1 MKNGYRIKGIC
12 LLLLSAGLVGIAIAD
27 TTFMEEQKGT
37 QSLKRFFGNDTADA
51 SLLWTEAQEK
61 QEDGALRAASKTYQ
75 KIYKRWPNSL
85 EAPALCAHKPIYY
98 WHAKWQEAFDLYQYG
113 IDNYA
118 NRLEDYS
125 AFLQGQYKAAV
136 EIMEYRR
143 LPFYLEGLPLRS

>member
-27 TTFMEEQKGT
+27 TTYMEEQKGT

-75 KIYKRWPNSL
+75 KIYMRWPNSL

-113 IDNYA
+113 LI
-118 NRLEDYS
+118 
-125 AFLQGQYKAAV
+125 
-136 EIMEYRR
+136 IMRIAWKTIVHFYRDSTRR
-143 LPFYLEGLPLRS
+143 LTKLCNIVYNPYY